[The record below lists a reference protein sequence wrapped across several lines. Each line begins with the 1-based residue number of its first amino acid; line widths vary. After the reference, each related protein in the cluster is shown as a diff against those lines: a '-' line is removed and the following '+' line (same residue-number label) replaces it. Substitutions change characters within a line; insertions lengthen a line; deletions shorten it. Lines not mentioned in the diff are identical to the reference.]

1 MSITKA
7 QSQTAVKRVNIDKQF
22 WKIKIRKFGFS
33 TRLSLVDLVETDVK
47 SIFSIKKRY
56 CKSAGLE
63 FSQFLFSGKCLYFTL
78 SIIFAAY
85 RILHSHFG
93 FWFLFVFTNTSHC
106 FGLLCVCWESMFSV
120 TCHFPLSL
128 TLVAWKNFP
137 LDFCSL
143 TMVVFLCIC
152 PASGLLGF
160 LDLQVDLF
168 SSSLENLCHYFFRQL
183 FQLSV

>member
-85 RILHSHFG
+85 RILIHILVFG
-93 FWFLFVFTNTSHC
+93 FCLFLQIPATVLASFVSAENPCFLWRVIFPSPWLWLLERISLWISAVWLWLFFFVFV
-106 FGLLCVCWESMFSV
+106 LLLVCWASWIYKLIFFHRV
-120 TCHFPLSL
+120 
-128 TLVAWKNFP
+128 WK
-137 LDFCSL
+137 
-143 TMVVFLCIC
+143 I
-152 PASGLLGF
+152 PAIISS
-160 LDLQVDLF
+160 DSF
-168 SSSLENLCHYFFRQL
+168 SS
-183 FQLSV
+183 